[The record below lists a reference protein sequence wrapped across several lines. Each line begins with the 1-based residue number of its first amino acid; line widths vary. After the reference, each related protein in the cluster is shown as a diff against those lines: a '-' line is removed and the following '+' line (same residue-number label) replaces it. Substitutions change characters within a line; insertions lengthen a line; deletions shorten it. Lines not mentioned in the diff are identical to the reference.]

1 MCLVNFQGRAV
12 KTAKSLD
19 EGLSRVLVV
28 ENVFGMDTN
37 NNGALVYFSG
47 ELSTGKVYMY
57 DLFI

>member
-1 MCLVNFQGRAV
+1 M

-47 ELSTGKVYMY
+47 ELSTGKVYIY